1 VGRVGRPTTR
11 RDPEFAGRVV
21 SGLNVE
27 SFAGPWAQASRLPIC
42 ETEPIA
48 SSTRRTPLPQTP
60 TPNRRDGDAA
70 AARRDDGAEL
80 QIRRSLLLI
89 DDVRLRREC
98 LLHLLSAEL
107 PDFDVAAATTT
118 QSVESWPDAAP
129 DIILVSEPA
138 VGDDGRSRIGEIIA
152 AANGAPVLLLTDS
165 ASNEAAASGPG
176 VVGQFPS
183 ACGAAVLIA
192 AIQLA
197 LAGGR
202 FQISARPEAA
212 AASRRGHGA
221 AR

>member
-1 VGRVGRPTTR
+1 M
-11 RDPEFAGRVV
+11 

-27 SFAGPWAQASRLPIC
+27 SFAGPWAQASCLPVC
-42 ETEPIA
+42 ETERSA
-48 SSTRRTPLPQTP
+48 SSKGRTLLPQAP
-60 TPNRRDGDAA
+60 APNRREGDAA

-80 QIRRSLLLI
+80 QSRRRRSLLLI

-107 PDFDVAAATTT
+107 PDFEVAAATTT
-118 QSVESWPDAAP
+118 QSVECWPGAAP
-129 DIILVSEPA
+129 DIILVSEAA
-138 VGDDGRSRIGEIIA
+138 VEDDGRSRIGTIIA

-165 ASNEAAASGPG
+165 ASDGAAVASEPG

-202 FQISARPEAA
+202 FQISAQPEAA
-212 AASRRGHGA
+212 AAARRGHGA